1 MPAIAAIS
9 INDGAATPVAHSF
22 SVQSTNGAKAEWKE
36 RTSGA
41 PAGFYTISHEVV
53 NPSSPTAAYRI
64 KIGFSLP
71 VTETVNG
78 VPTVTR
84 MNSAQVVLNFAQS
97 STEQERKDAVAFVI
111 NFMSNANVKSSAHA
125 IEPFY

>member
-9 INDGAATPVAHSF
+9 INDGATTPVAHSF

-36 RTSGA
+36 RTAGS
-41 PAGFYTISHEVV
+41 PAGFLTISHEIV
-53 NPSSPTAAYRI
+53 NPSSPTSAYRVR
-64 KIGFSLP
+64 IGYSFP
-71 VTETVNG
+71 VTETING

-84 MNSAQVVLNFAQS
+84 MNSAQVTLNFAQS
-97 STEQERKDAVAFVI
+97 STEQERKDALAFVT
-111 NFMSNANVKSSAHA
+111 NFLANTNVKNSVHS